1 MSTTPLV
8 DAQYVSSTHSVPDD
22 TTVQTHQIQDPTDEG
37 VSTTPLVDEQVVS
50 STHSVPDDISVPN
63 ISVMTL
69 LKQVCLPNTG

>member
-8 DAQYVSSTHSVPDD
+8 DAQILCADDASVRTHR
-22 TTVQTHQIQDPTDEG
+22 IQDPTDAV

-50 STHSVPDDISVPN
+50 STHFVPDNISVPN